1 MLTVGVVRPEHS
13 RIGAAFGL
21 LVLNSMQVVLFICL
35 SISIILDRI
44 YSIKCFRR
52 TTNAVAPNYPN
63 ENENVKAIEEP
74 NLDG

>member
-1 MLTVGVVRPEHS
+1 MLTVSVVRPEHS

-35 SISIILDRI
+35 SITIILDRI

-52 TTNAVAPNYPN
+52 TNNAVAPNPN

-74 NLDG
+74 HLDG